1 MKRRDFIAGLG
12 GAAVA
17 FPLAVRAQPR
27 ERTRRIGFFLS
38 SLAGDDPEGQAR
50 ITAFVQRLQE
60 LGWTDGRN
68 VRIDHRWGLGEA
80 DRLRK
85 YAAELIA
92 LSPDVVLA
100 GGPPAVAALQQVT
113 RTLPIVF
120 ANVTDP
126 VGLGLVAS
134 LARPGGNAT
143 GFMNVEFG
151 QIGKLMELLKRI
163 APSVTRVAVLRN
175 FADSASIGQLGAIQA
190 VAPSLGV
197 ELTRWDI
204 ATRTRSSVASWPS
217 CADRMTVSL

>member
-1 MKRRDFIAGLG
+1 
-12 GAAVA
+12 
-17 FPLAVRAQPR
+17 VRAQPR
-27 ERTRRIGFFLS
+27 ERTRRIGFLLS
-38 SLAGDDPEGQAR
+38 SLAGDDPESQAR

-68 VRIDHRWGLGEA
+68 VRIDHRWGLGDA
-80 DRLRK
+80 VRLRK

-92 LSPDVVLA
+92 LSPDAILA
-100 GGPPAVAALQQVT
+100 GGPPAVAALQQAT

-151 QIGKLMELLKRI
+151 QIGNEIITPRYEFGSYVPQRRM
-163 APSVTRVAVLRN
+163 
-175 FADSASIGQLGAIQA
+175 
-190 VAPSLGV
+190 
-197 ELTRWDI
+197 
-204 ATRTRSSVASWPS
+204 AT
-217 CADRMTVSL
+217 